1 MPDEIDLLR
10 LFRGDAPGPDDV
22 AWERARSAIRL
33 AERPVATGQREDRRP
48 GGWQDRWAGRWPG
61 RLWRLPRHRLGVASG
76 AVLAAGIAAGVVAG
90 LLEGAPSLGGPLVT
104 AWQPARALQ
113 SATASVRAPAGSWRL
128 VSYLVPH
135 GWQESTSGPEPGDLT
150 CPTAQTC
157 YVEGDNASSPSGP
170 ANMNTLYVSAD
181 GARTWSVLPVPAGI
195 TFTSPLACATRDDC
209 AAGGLYYGHQ
219 PVYLTTTT
227 GGHAWTVSPLPTGDG
242 QIVQLAC
249 ATATSCRGLTRT
261 SSRVLFP
268 GFDWVRPGIE
278 FIATADGGR
287 HFAVTPFP
295 AGTSMQALSCPTSAH
310 CVAYGLFTA
319 PDPHDKTGPDL
330 TKGVV
335 LVTDDGGTS
344 WRPGTM
350 PANVG
355 AGAFPAITCTD
366 ASHCAMLGYVIG
378 PGPQGGTMSVD
389 ANGNITETVP
399 DQYSVAGFSTD
410 GGLTWTAR
418 RLPASIPSPNLDALA
433 CPTASLCYAAGSA
446 AIPQRIGNTFNGGSS
461 VVAVTRDAGRT
472 WQKVSFAVPAKVP
485 GGMQGDSFM
494 DIGQIQCPQADACV
508 AMGVSDQGSKS
519 TPVYTNHG

>member
-10 LFRGDAPGPDDV
+10 VFRGDTPGPDDD
-22 AWERARSAIRL
+22 AWERARSAVRL
-33 AERPVATGQREDRRP
+33 AERSVAARQRGSRRRDLRQ
-48 GGWQDRWAGRWPG
+48 GGRRDLRQGRWRG
-61 RLWRLPRHRLGVASG
+61 WPRHRLGVVSG

-90 LLEGAPSLGGPLVT
+90 LLVGPPSLSGPLVT

-113 SATASVRAPAGSWRL
+113 SAAASLPAPADGWRL

-157 YVEGDNASSPSGP
+157 YVEGNSASSPSGP
-170 ANMNTLYVSAD
+170 ANMNTLYASAD

-219 PVYLTTTT
+219 PVYLSTTT
-227 GGHAWTVSPLPTGDG
+227 GGHSWTVSPLPAGDG

-268 GFDWVRPGIE
+268 AYDQVRPGIK
-278 FIATADGGR
+278 FIATADGGS
-287 HFAVTPFP
+287 HFTITSFP
-295 AGTSMQALSCPTSAH
+295 AGTSIQALSCPTGAR

-319 PDPHDKTGPDL
+319 PDPRDKTGPDL
-330 TKGVV
+330 TRGAM
-335 LVTDDGGTS
+335 LVSDDGGAS
-344 WRPGTM
+344 WRWGTM
-350 PANVG
+350 PAHVG

-378 PGPQGGTMSVD
+378 PGAQDGSMSVD
-389 ANGNITETVP
+389 ANGKITETEP

-410 GGLTWTAR
+410 GGLTWTVR
-418 RLPASIPSPNLDALA
+418 RLPASIPYPSLNALA

-446 AIPQRIGNTFNGGSS
+446 AIPQRIGNTDNGGSS

-472 WQKVSFAVPAKVP
+472 WQKVSFAVPARVP

-494 DIGQIQCPQADACV
+494 AIGQIQCPQADACV
-508 AMGVSDQGSKS
+508 ALGVSDQGSKS